1 MNNALFGVAPAPGN
15 AAQATPTVH
24 SGSEQSDLPTA
35 VPHHTANNGTTSN
48 MAPVAVVGRERRSAG
63 RRCAICGQ
71 TGHNRR
77 TCPALRGEE
86 EEGCSEDSS
95 EAGSEDEC
103 GELEGSSAKN
113 EGSTGDEE
121 QDDGSSTDGEEEDD
135 EDDET
140 SSSSSEEESP
150 NAVNRLVL
158 QKRKRK

>member
-24 SGSEQSDLPTA
+24 SGSEQSDLPAA
-35 VPHHTANNGTTSN
+35 VPHHTAN
-48 MAPVAVVGRERRSAG
+48 VVGRGRRSAG

-121 QDDGSSTDGEEEDD
+121 QDDESSTDGEEEDD